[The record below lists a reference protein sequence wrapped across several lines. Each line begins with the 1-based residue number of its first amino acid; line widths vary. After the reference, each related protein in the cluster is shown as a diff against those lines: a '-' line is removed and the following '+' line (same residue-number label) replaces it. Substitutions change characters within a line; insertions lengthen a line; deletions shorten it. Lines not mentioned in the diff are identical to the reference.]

1 MAGNS
6 GSKLG
11 AAAVAVTM
19 LVAASHGK
27 HHGHG
32 VMASL
37 LSSASSA
44 LDSGGH
50 NLSTRSGWARAFLAA
65 IGEPVTRCNRKT
77 VVQWELREG
86 GGFGNQAANNPL
98 NVNPGAG
105 AGWPGYNATGA
116 WAFPDPQ
123 TGLDY
128 TVRTI
133 RNGNY
138 RAVLDALSRGND
150 PQGVV
155 GAIVASPWAGS
166 HYGWSWTAP
175 AC

>member
-1 MAGNS
+1 MASNGR
-6 GSKLG
+6 LG
-11 AAAVAVTM
+11 IAAVAVTM
-19 LVAASHGK
+19 MLAASHGH
-27 HHGHG
+27 HHGG
-32 VMASL
+32 NPLVSL
-37 LSSASSA
+37 MSSASSV

-50 NLSTRSGWARAFLAA
+50 NLNTRSGWARAFLAA
-65 IGEPVTRCNRKT
+65 AGEPVTRCNRRV
-77 VVQWELREG
+77 VVQWEIREG

-98 NVNPGAG
+98 NVNPGPG

-123 TGLDY
+123 TGLNY
-128 TVRTI
+128 TVQTI

-138 RAVLDALSRGND
+138 GPVLDALSQGND

-155 GAIVASPWAGS
+155 NAIVASPWAGS
-166 HYGWSWTAP
+166 HYGWSWPAP

>member
-1 MAGNS
+1 MASSS
-6 GSKLG
+6 GGKLG
-11 AAAVAVTM
+11 AAAVAVVM
-19 LVAASHGK
+19 LVAGSHGK
-27 HHGHG
+27 HHHG
-32 VMASL
+32 GIAEL
-37 LSSASSA
+37 LTSASSV

-50 NLSTRSGWARAFLAA
+50 NLNTRSGWARAFLAA
-65 IGEPVTRCNRKT
+65 TGEPVTRCNRRV

-86 GGFGNQAANNPL
+86 GGFGNQAENNPL
-98 NVNPGAG
+98 NVNPGPG
-105 AGWPGYNATGA
+105 AGWPGYSATGA

-128 TVRTI
+128 TVATI

-138 RAVLDALSRGND
+138 GPVLDALSNGND
-150 PQGVV
+150 PQGVAD
-155 GAIVASPWAGS
+155 AIVASPWAGS